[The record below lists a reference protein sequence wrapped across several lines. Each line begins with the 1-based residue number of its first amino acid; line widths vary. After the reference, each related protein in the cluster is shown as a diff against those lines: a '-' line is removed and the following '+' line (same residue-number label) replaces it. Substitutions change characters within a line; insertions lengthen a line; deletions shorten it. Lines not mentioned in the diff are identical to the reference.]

1 MELRQTNNFD
11 KTTPTVVVPRSTSY
25 PFTEPYIAPAERAR
39 IDEELKQT
47 PEVSI
52 ILPCYNAH
60 NTLKRTLSSI
70 AMQENI
76 DEIETIIVDDR
87 SNYPEA
93 YDKIAK
99 QFSHMM
105 KIRVIHMD
113 KNGGPGT
120 ARQVGFDHSNGQYIM
135 WMDADDTLVSADT
148 IKTLKIVMDQKNM
161 DCVYGR
167 FLEENEDGSIYP
179 HEVHMVWMFGKLY
192 RRSFLERYNIR
203 FTTLLSNED
212 TSFNRIVCGCTDKIW
227 FIPKDVYIWH
237 FKANSITRS
246 KNGMYGQDSGYKGN
260 VA

>member
-1 MELRQTNNFD
+1 MND
-11 KTTPTVVVPRSTSY
+11 
-25 PFTEPYIAPAERAR
+25 IAIEKKETALDPNKH
-39 IDEELKQT
+39 L
-47 PEVSI
+47 VSI
-52 ILPCYNAH
+52 ILPAYNAQ
-60 NTLKRTLSSI
+60 NTIKKTLSSI

-120 ARQVGFDHSNGQYIM
+120 ARLVGFDHSNCQYIM